1 VARRLFGRRPN
12 AIRATPGES
21 VFDTFNVLLMLLVS
35 FLFIYP
41 FWYILVYAFNNSQDA
56 QAGNLWFWP
65 RKITLNNF
73 AYVLSG
79 PLLRRAYLVTI
90 GRAVSGSVLHL
101 VVTGLAAYALSK
113 RYLPGRKVLTYFLII
128 PMFIGGT
135 MISNYVV
142 IAKLKLLNN
151 FLVYI
156 LPWAFS
162 FYIMAIARAFIEE
175 IPASLEES
183 AKMDGAG
190 YLRIFFQL
198 VLPLCTPIIAT
209 ILIFSVVGHWLD
221 FYMNLVYVT
230 KQELY
235 VLQYVLFR
243 LTSGMGDA
251 TIGTMLGQLASG
263 MAMKSPEKFTTETL
277 RLTTL
282 VVVTVPVLF
291 VYPFFQKYIIK
302 GVLLG
307 AIKE

>member
-1 VARRLFGRRPN
+1 MARRLFGRRPN
-12 AIRATPGES
+12 AIRPTPGEN
-21 VFDTFNVLLMLLVS
+21 VFDAFNVLLMLLVS
-35 FLFIYP
+35 FLFLYP

-79 PLLRRAYLVTI
+79 TLLKRAYLVTI
-90 GRAVSGSVLHL
+90 ARAVSGSALHL

-142 IAKLKLLNN
+142 MAKLRLLNN

-230 KQELY
+230 KTELY

-251 TIGTMLGQLASG
+251 TIGTMLGQLAG
-263 MAMKSPEKFTTETL
+263 GLAMKSPEKFTTETL